1 MADSKGH
8 FGAEG
13 YRAMPSGV
21 HGGSFSS
28 GAMGGSLSSTN
39 PMYRHASSKVNSM
52 FHHVKP
58 KRKIV
63 DLIEDISENAPRTRG
78 ISRVRQ
84 AVDKIESST
93 GNKRRYGKRNA
104 IDNIED
110 MVNGAKGSA
119 RSAIRSVEYGLY
131 DR

>member
-1 MADSKGH
+1 
-8 FGAEG
+8 
-13 YRAMPSGV
+13 
-21 HGGSFSS
+21 
-28 GAMGGSLSSTN
+28 
-39 PMYRHASSKVNSM
+39 
-52 FHHVKP
+52 
-58 KRKIV
+58 V

-119 RSAIRSVEYGLY
+119 RSAIRSVEHGLY